1 MVVQVGLGSMVIR
14 SVDLF
19 CGVGGLTYGVRKA
32 GIEVLAGY
40 DIDAG
45 SQYAYE
51 VNNPGTKF
59 FLKDVRDIGR
69 GEVVSLYP
77 EDTDIRVLMGCAPCQ
92 PFSSYNRQPADSPSR
107 TSKME
112 LLDYFGVQVREVK
125 PEIVSMEN
133 VPNLA
138 KEPVFESF
146 LSTLEELGYFVD
158 WQVVKVADYGVPQ
171 TRQRLLLLASR
182 LGEISLMHPTHKSN
196 CYATVRDAIEDQP
209 FLKAGQ
215 TDSKDNLHRCRAL
228 TDINL
233 KRIQSS
239 APGGTWEDWPEELLP
254 NAYRKKSGQ
263 TYKSVYGRL
272 AWDKP
277 SSTITTQFIGY
288 GSGRFGHPEQDRA
301 LSLREGALLQ
311 TFPKRYE
318 FIDPEVGDQYSTK
331 AVAVQIGNAVPPRLG
346 EIIGRSIRAHVDQ
359 H

>member
-1 MVVQVGLGSMVIR
+1 
-14 SVDLF
+14 
-19 CGVGGLTYGVRKA
+19 
-32 GIEVLAGY
+32 
-40 DIDAG
+40 
-45 SQYAYE
+45 
-51 VNNPGTKF
+51 
-59 FLKDVRDIGR
+59 
-69 GEVVSLYP
+69 
-77 EDTDIRVLMGCAPCQ
+77 
-92 PFSSYNRQPADSPSR
+92 
-107 TSKME
+107 
-112 LLDYFGVQVREVK
+112 
-125 PEIVSMEN
+125 
-133 VPNLA
+133 
-138 KEPVFESF
+138 
-146 LSTLEELGYFVD
+146 
-158 WQVVKVADYGVPQ
+158 
-171 TRQRLLLLASR
+171 
-182 LGEISLMHPTHKSN
+182 MHPTHKSN
-196 CYATVRDAIEDQP
+196 CYATVRDVIEDQP

-239 APGGTWEDWPEELLP
+239 VPGGTWEDWPEELLP